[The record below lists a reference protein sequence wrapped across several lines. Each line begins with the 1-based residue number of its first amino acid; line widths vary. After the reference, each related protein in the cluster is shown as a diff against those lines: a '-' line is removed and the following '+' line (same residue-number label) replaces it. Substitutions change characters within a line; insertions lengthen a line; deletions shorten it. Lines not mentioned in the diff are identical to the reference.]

1 MAKIK
6 CEVSP
11 LFGRD
16 ENKELHFYCEYCGEE
31 MSYNEDRVCKSK
43 RKKMAKINKSKTGSL
58 AINSISCLLFFI
70 QFLKILVILSP
81 HKKYEISFL
90 IKLNGIY
97 NLIYR
102 YVDILYFIRS
112 KIK

>member
-43 RKKMAKINKSKTGSL
+43 RKKMAKINKEN
-58 AINSISCLLFFI
+58 I
-70 QFLKILVILSP
+70 LKEVI
-81 HKKYEISFL
+81 
-90 IKLNGIY
+90 
-97 NLIYR
+97 
-102 YVDILYFIRS
+102 
-112 KIK
+112 